1 MVPGP
6 GNQRSTLDILERTRP
21 GFRGEQVLPDEVLFD
36 VLAFVSSGTDFLQL
50 ESTCRQFW
58 HALRDDERSQS
69 LWRARP
75 IYYGPREFSRTAGVV
90 CSYYGTKAQV
100 IREGGRTVVLEY
112 ACIAAIQRQQ
122 FADDNLFL
130 KWLGGADGFRKILTY
145 VHKETG
151 SHTYSNFPGDNQSRR
166 YIFTSRF
173 AKTASDVVMAET
185 LDLLAS
191 AVHCAAHR
199 ATMLGASYRDERENS
214 DLAEMFPCA
223 AMLFPE
229 DFQLAMH
236 LSRDCT
242 LETGPPF
249 VHIMNRISY
258 RFFGPNHSFTTSR
271 YEGYSKLDLP
281 GISQAAKDGLVR
293 DLVRRAGGMAY
304 SPQAVDFLWCV
315 ILTRLSHT
323 LERVVIVAMHRHL
336 RMEDDSDDDV
346 YSMSETEDEGD
357 REPVVS
363 TSAVT
368 SAMCNSP
375 KDVEVP
381 VLTAKL
387 ADLKYVTESFP
398 ASRGQACYTGCFDD
412 SSESDDSCDEDRP
425 PIIHRMETV
434 AAAAEEGQQQ
444 PLGSVLGANLSDG
457 MTANEMIAFFSH

>member
-1 MVPGP
+1 M
-6 GNQRSTLDILERTRP
+6 
-21 GFRGEQVLPDEVLFD
+21 
-36 VLAFVSSGTDFLQL
+36 LAFVSSGTDFLQL

-58 HALRDDERSQS
+58 HVLRDDERSQS
-69 LWRARP
+69 LWSARP
-75 IYYGPREFSRTAGVV
+75 IYYGPRQFSRTAGVMRNH
-90 CSYYGTKAQV
+90 YGSVGHRLPDQEFPVKMPQADV

-112 ACIAAIQRQQ
+112 ACIAAIERQK

-130 KWLGGADGFRKILTY
+130 KWLGGADGFQRILTY

-151 SHTYSNFPGDNQSRR
+151 SHNHIPGDDQSTVSFAPSRR
-166 YIFTSRF
+166 CVFTSRF

-185 LDLLAS
+185 LQLLDS
-191 AVHCAAHR
+191 AVCCAAHR

-214 DLAEMFPCA
+214 ELAELFPCA

-236 LSRDCT
+236 LSRDTT
-242 LETGPPF
+242 LESAEPPGVRMF
-249 VHIMNRISY
+249 YGHSTTHLTVTSG
-258 RFFGPNHSFTTSR
+258 RFD
-271 YEGYSKLDLP
+271 GYSKIDLP

-315 ILTRLSHT
+315 IITRLSHT

-357 REPVVS
+357 REPSRVVP
-363 TSAVT
+363 
-368 SAMCNSP
+368 SAMCNP
-375 KDVEVP
+375 AKDVEGP

-425 PIIHRMETV
+425 PVIHRMETV
-434 AAAAEEGQQQ
+434 AVAAEEGQQQ
-444 PLGSVLGANLSDG
+444 PLGSVLGANLSNG

>member
-1 MVPGP
+1 MVSGP

-112 ACIAAIQRQQ
+112 ACIAAIERQQ
-122 FADDNLFL
+122 FANDNLFL
-130 KWLGGADGFRKILTY
+130 KWLGGADGFQKILTY

-151 SHTYSNFPGDNQSRR
+151 SHNHIPGDDQSTVSFAPSRR
-166 YIFTSRF
+166 CVFTSRF

-185 LDLLAS
+185 LQLLCS
-191 AVHCAAHR
+191 AVNCAVHR
-199 ATMLGASYRDERENS
+199 AQMLWNERTYRDERENS

-242 LETGPPF
+242 LKTTGPLG
-249 VHIMNRISY
+249 VRIMNRISY
-258 RFFGPNHSFTTSR
+258 SFLGTHHSITPL
-271 YEGYSKLDLP
+271 EGCSKIDLP

-357 REPVVS
+357 REPS
-363 TSAVT
+363 IAVP
-368 SAMCNSP
+368 SAMSKSA

-425 PIIHRMETV
+425 PVIHRMETV
-434 AAAAEEGQQQ
+434 AVAEEA
-444 PLGSVLGANLSDG
+444 VDAMDDDY
-457 MTANEMIAFFSH
+457 